1 MIITIAGFKGGSGK
15 TTTAIHLAA
24 YLNMQKPALL
34 IDGDA
39 NRSALEWDSRGPG
52 LPFKVID
59 EKAAA
64 RYVGDYAGDRGHI
77 VIDTE
82 ARPADR
88 DLATLAERCDLLI
101 LPTTPDALSLAALL
115 HTVEALRALKAE
127 HYRVLL
133 TVLPPRP
140 SRDGDEAR
148 ELITEKG
155 LPIFEG
161 GIRRFVAFQKAAL
174 AGVTVDLA
182 SDPHASDGWADYLEI
197 GKQIKL

>member
-59 EKAAA
+59 ERLTA
-64 RYVGDYAGDRGHI
+64 RYVRDFEHVI
-77 VIDTE
+77 IDTE

-88 DLATLAERCDLLI
+88 DLATLAEGCDLLI

-133 TVLPPRP
+133 TILPPRP

-174 AGVTVDLA
+174 ASVTVDLA
-182 SDPHASDGWADYLEI
+182 SDPHAADGWADYLEI
-197 GKQIKL
+197 GRQINL